1 MAKLNSFPS
10 GSVESG
16 DYFIG
21 ATAKGKTK
29 RITMSSVIAQTKDSV
44 NTLDNF
50 AVANTDNGYTL
61 SWNSNTLS
69 INGPSIEDA
78 VLSVTAA
85 APLSVVND
93 SRNITI
99 GLDYTGAQNFVN
111 VAPALKSKL
120 HQVKFLVGDKKLNQV
135 STVDIADLPFSN
147 NQGTVKSIGIGDD
160 NGATAYITESGVIN
174 IKGGNGVTT
183 KTIGNDIIVEYLGK
197 VGGTVN
203 NVESLD
209 ETVILTSISP
219 DGSTVSLRPAKIPL
233 LKAGRY
239 DFASVTV
246 DGYGRVTKI
255 EDQKNKIDARVA
267 RIEALES
274 QLIQLQNESSTDT
287 SN

>member
-1 MAKLNSFPS
+1 MAKLNSFPLD
-10 GSVESG
+10 SVESG

-21 ATAKGKTK
+21 ATQKGTTK
-29 RITMSSVIAQTKDSV
+29 KITMHSVIASV
-44 NTLDNF
+44 EDAINTLDDF
-50 AVANTDNGYTL
+50 AVTNADNGYTL
-61 SWNSNTLS
+61 GWSNNTLS
-69 INGPSIEDA
+69 IEGPSIEDA

-93 SRNITI
+93 NRNITL
-99 GLDYTGAQNFVN
+99 GLNYTGAQNFVN
-111 VAPALKSKL
+111 AAPALKSEL

-147 NQGTVKSIGIGDD
+147 NKGTVKSIGIGDD

-183 KTIGNDIIVEYLGK
+183 KTIGDDIIIEYLGK

-203 NVESLD
+203 KVESLD
-209 ETVILTSISP
+209 ETVILTSISS
-219 DGSTVSLRPAKIPL
+219 DGSTVSLRPARIPL

-239 DFASVTV
+239 DFANVTV
-246 DGYGRVTKI
+246 DQYGRVTKI
-255 EDQKNKIDARVA
+255 EDQKNKIDALIA
-267 RIEALES
+267 RIDALEE
-274 QLIQLQNESSTDT
+274 QLIQLQNEPSTDP